1 MPFMEATGATKRRRL
16 WLRVLAACGLWLL
29 VLAAHAAMAM
39 HGLPLMRHF
48 GVSELPAAPFYS
60 DIAVDAQ
67 GTLYAGSREG
77 VMVFHSGVW
86 ELFELPHRA
95 AVYTLL
101 AASDGRLYV
110 GGSGVFGQL

>member
-67 GTLYAGSREG
+67 GEIALPFNTSGMYRGWVDADGDIIVATHQDLYQGG
-77 VMVFHSGVW
+77 
-86 ELFELPHRA
+86 RA
-95 AVYTLL
+95 
-101 AASDGRLYV
+101 
-110 GGSGVFGQL
+110 